1 MMSEDIALYVHI
13 PFCKRRCSY
22 CSFVSYAGREAD
34 ICMYTRALETELKA
48 YGAGQRVHS
57 VYLGGGTP
65 SLFSVQQFDHLMSVI
80 RSNFVLDASAE
91 ITIEA
96 NPGTVDYKY
105 LAAIRALGINRIS
118 LGVQSLDDV
127 ELALLGRIHTAAE
140 ARDAVRFAREAGFAN
155 INLDVIYG
163 IPGCAIDQWKYTLEE
178 VIGLAPQHLSL
189 YPLTLEGDEPLY
201 KAIARGEADR
211 LDADATAD
219 QYELAEE
226 ILKAHGYNHY
236 EISNWSL
243 AGHEC
248 RHNMVYWLGGNYI
261 GVGVAAHSYV
271 DGRRYANTSDL
282 DKYLATLG
290 DSKADIREMEEFI
303 GPEIE
308 LAEAV
313 ILGLRLTRGVDVS
326 DIKGR
331 FNVNLF
337 DRYSDQVEE
346 LTALGLVEYD
356 DTSISLT
363 SRGRLLGNEVFWRFL
378 P

>member
-1 MMSEDIALYVHI
+1 
-13 PFCKRRCSY
+13 
-22 CSFVSYAGREAD
+22 
-34 ICMYTRALETELKA
+34 MYTRALEAELKTYA
-48 YGAGQRVHS
+48 AGQRVRS
-57 VYLGGGTP
+57 VFFGGGTP
-65 SLFSVQQFDHLMSVI
+65 SLLSVQQFDDLMRVI

-91 ITIEA
+91 VTIEA
-96 NPGTVDYKY
+96 NPGTVDGGY
-105 LAAIRALGINRIS
+105 LTAIRALGINRIS
-118 LGVQSLDDV
+118 LGVQSLDDAD
-127 ELALLGRIHTAAE
+127 LTLLGRIHTAAE

-155 INLDVIYG
+155 INLDIIYG
-163 IPGCAIDQWKYTLEE
+163 IPGQTIDQWRAM
-178 VIGLAPQHLSL
+178 INGIISLAPQHLSL

-201 KAIARGEADR
+201 NAIARGEVDA

-219 QYELAEE
+219 QYELAEK
-226 ILKAHGYNHY
+226 ILKSHGYNHY

-248 RHNMVYWLGGNYI
+248 QHNMVYWLGGDYL
-261 GVGVAAHSYV
+261 GVGVAAHSYM
-271 DGRRYANTSDL
+271 DGRRYANTPDL
-282 DKYLATLG
+282 DKYLAFSGNQRTN
-290 DSKADIREMEEFI
+290 ICEMEERI

-331 FNVNLF
+331 FNVNLL

-346 LTALGLVEYD
+346 LTALGLVECD

>member
-1 MMSEDIALYVHI
+1 MMNSDISLYIHI

-34 ICMYTRALETELKA
+34 IYMYTRALEAELKTYA
-48 YGAGQRVHS
+48 AGQRVRS
-57 VYLGGGTP
+57 VFFGGGTP
-65 SLFSVQQFDHLMSVI
+65 SLLSVQQFDDLMRVI

-91 ITIEA
+91 VTIEA
-96 NPGTVDYKY
+96 NPGTVDGGY
-105 LAAIRALGINRIS
+105 LTAIRALGINRIS
-118 LGVQSLDDV
+118 FGVQSLDDAD
-127 ELALLGRIHTAAE
+127 LTLLGRIHTAAE

-155 INLDVIYG
+155 INLDIIYG
-163 IPGCAIDQWKYTLEE
+163 IPGQTIDQWRDM
-178 VIGLAPQHLSL
+178 INGIISLAPQHLSL

-201 KAIARGEADR
+201 NAIARGEVDA

-219 QYELAEE
+219 QYELAEK
-226 ILKAHGYNHY
+226 ILKSHGYNHY

-248 RHNMVYWLGGNYI
+248 QHNMVYWLGGDYL
-261 GVGVAAHSYV
+261 GVGVAAHSYM
-271 DGRRYANTSDL
+271 DGRRYANTPDL
-282 DKYLATLG
+282 DKYLAFSGNQRTN
-290 DSKADIREMEEFI
+290 ICEMEERI

-331 FNVNLF
+331 FNVNLL
-337 DRYSDQVEE
+337 DPYSDQVEE
-346 LTALGLVEYD
+346 LTALGLVECD

>member
-1 MMSEDIALYVHI
+1 
-13 PFCKRRCSY
+13 
-22 CSFVSYAGREAD
+22 
-34 ICMYTRALETELKA
+34 MYTRALEAELKT

-57 VYLGGGTP
+57 VFFGGGTP
-65 SLFSVQQFDHLMSVI
+65 SLLSVKQFDDLMSVI
-80 RSNFVLDASAE
+80 RSNFVLDESAE

-96 NPGTVDYKY
+96 NPGTVDYEY
-105 LAAIRALGINRIS
+105 LAAIRSLGINRIS
-118 LGVQSLDDV
+118 LGVQSLDDAD
-127 ELALLGRIHTAAE
+127 LTLLGRIHTAAE
-140 ARDAVRFAREAGFAN
+140 ARDAFRFAREAGFAN
-155 INLDVIYG
+155 INLDIIYG
-163 IPGCAIDQWKYTLEE
+163 IPGYAIDQWKYTLEE
-178 VIGLAPQHLSL
+178 VVGLAPQHLSL

-201 KAIARGEADR
+201 NAIARGEIDK

-236 EISNWSL
+236 EISNWSI

-248 RHNMVYWLGGNYI
+248 QHNMVYWLGGNYI

-271 DGRRYANTSDL
+271 DGRRYANTPDL
-282 DKYLATLG
+282 DKYLAFSGNQRTN
-290 DSKADIREMEEFI
+290 ICEMEERI

-326 DIKGR
+326 DIRSR
-331 FNVNLF
+331 FNVNLL

-346 LTALGLVEYD
+346 LTALGLVECD
-356 DTSISLT
+356 AKSISLT